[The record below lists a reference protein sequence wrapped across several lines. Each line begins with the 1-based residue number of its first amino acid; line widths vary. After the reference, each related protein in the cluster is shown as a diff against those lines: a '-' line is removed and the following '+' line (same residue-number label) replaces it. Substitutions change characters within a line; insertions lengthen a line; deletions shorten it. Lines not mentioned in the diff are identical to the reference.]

1 MRILYGVV
9 GEGMGHATRSR
20 VVLEHLVAA
29 GHEVEVV
36 VSGRAADM
44 LASQFPDRVHRITG
58 MTMVYEHNEVHK
70 RKTLL
75 ENARSLF
82 SRGLPGNIKVWFDLV
97 ADFSPQLVISDFET
111 WSWLFAVNH
120 RIPLI
125 SIDNMQALNR
135 CKHNELAS
143 DPRWREQ
150 KGAFR
155 LARAIVKAKIP
166 GAAHYF
172 VTTFFYPPLRRK
184 RTTLVPPILRPEILA
199 ARATAERGDHVLVY
213 QTGGKHEALVE
224 AMRARSDLSFLVYG
238 MERELK
244 EDRVDGNLVF
254 RPFSQQ
260 GFVDDLASAR
270 AVVAGGGF
278 SLMGECVYL
287 GKPMLAVPMRG
298 QFEQVLNAMWLERLG
313 YGLYRDVADAD
324 GIDELLGRDTELAY
338 RLQDHRQDGN
348 RELLAGLDSLL
359 QTLEI
364 GGGRTTHHDGADEGA
379 DEDDEGDDGDGAPW
393 SGFEAQTRC
402 ALGAA
407 ERSAAAASRGP

>member
-58 MTMVYEHNEVHK
+58 MTMVYEHNAVHK

-75 ENARSLF
+75 ENARALF
-82 SRGLPGNIKVWFDLV
+82 SRGGVPGNIKVWFDLV
-97 ADFSPQLVISDFET
+97 ADFQPQLVISDFET

-125 SIDNMQALNR
+125 SIDNMQILNR
-135 CKHNELAS
+135 CKHGELAS
-143 DPRWREQ
+143 DPRWKEQ

-172 VTTFFYPPLRRK
+172 VTTFFYPPVRRK

-213 QTGGKHEALVE
+213 QTGGDHQALVD
-224 AMRARSDLSFLVYG
+224 AMKARADLSFLVYG
-238 MERELK
+238 MQRDLK

-287 GKPMLAVPMRG
+287 GKPMLAVPLKG
-298 QFEQVLNAMWLERLG
+298 QFEQVLNAMWLEQLG
-313 YGLYRDVADAD
+313 YGLYREAADAD
-324 GIDELLGRDTELAY
+324 GIDELLERDTELAF

-348 RELLAGLDSLL
+348 RELLAALDSML

-364 GGGRTTHHDGADEGA
+364 GQGRTTVHEAADDDDDDDG
-379 DEDDEGDDGDGAPW
+379 EGDEAPW
-393 SGFEAQTRC
+393 SGF
-402 ALGAA
+402 
-407 ERSAAAASRGP
+407 